1 MEDTEWALCNAIR
14 TARMKKGYTQE
25 ELSELLDITPGHLK
39 HMESGKRKPS
49 VPLLFQMMKLLDF
62 SVDSLVFPRRDAADC
77 VHLDGLT
84 PRQKEAVLRLV
95 DSMREPQR

>member
-62 SVDSLVFPRRDAADC
+62 SVDSLVFSLRDAADC

-84 PRQKEAVLRLV
+84 PHQKEAVLRLV

>member
-1 MEDTEWALCNAIR
+1 MEETEWALCNAIR
-14 TARMKKGYTQE
+14 TARMNKGYTQE
-25 ELSELLDITPGHLK
+25 QLSELLEITPGHLK

-62 SVDSLVFPRRDAADC
+62 SVDALVFPQTDIADC

-84 PRQKEAVLRLV
+84 PRQKEAVSRLV
-95 DSMREPQR
+95 DTLRNPE

>member
-1 MEDTEWALCNAIR
+1 MRDVDWALSDVIR

-25 ELSELLDITPGHLK
+25 ELSEILDITPGHLK

-49 VPLLFQMMKLLDF
+49 VPLLFQMMELLDF
-62 SVDSLVFPRRDAADC
+62 SVDKIIFPNYEETEC

-84 PRQKEAVLRLV
+84 EKQKEAVIRLV
-95 DSMREPQR
+95 DSMRKQ

>member
-62 SVDSLVFPRRDAADC
+62 SVDSLVFSRRDAGDC

-95 DSMREPQR
+95 DSMQEPRR

>member
-1 MEDTEWALCNAIR
+1 MRDVDWALSDAIR

-25 ELSELLDITPGHLK
+25 ELSEILDITPGHLK

-49 VPLLFQMMKLLDF
+49 VPLLFQMMELLDF
-62 SVDSLVFPRRDAADC
+62 SVDKIIFPNYEETEC

-84 PRQKEAVLRLV
+84 EKQKEAVIRLV
-95 DSMREPQR
+95 DSMRKQ

>member
-1 MEDTEWALCNAIR
+1 MRDVDWALGDAIR

-25 ELSELLDITPGHLK
+25 ELSEILDITPGHLK

-49 VPLLFQMMKLLDF
+49 VPLLFQMMELLDF
-62 SVDSLVFPRRDAADC
+62 SVDKIIFPNYEETEC

-84 PRQKEAVLRLV
+84 EKQKEAVIRLV
-95 DSMREPQR
+95 DSMRKQ

>member
-1 MEDTEWALCNAIR
+1 MRDVDWALRDAIR

-25 ELSELLDITPGHLK
+25 ELSEILDITPGHLK

-49 VPLLFQMMKLLDF
+49 VPLLFQMMELLDF
-62 SVDSLVFPRRDAADC
+62 SVDKIIFPNYEETEC

-84 PRQKEAVLRLV
+84 EKQKEAVIRLV
-95 DSMREPQR
+95 DSMRKQ